1 MKRFR
6 RGALV
11 FAVLAVAGA
20 AGCRKAAGPKPP
32 APLHGNAVWF
42 ADGIAGD
49 DAAIEESL
57 LRFRCAAVFL
67 PARRIAGAGAAWSGL
82 DAPAPPQPFA
92 RIPVILVIGADAD
105 PLAGRSDNER
115 KRFGSFLAGEISSVL
130 ARGAAFGTVRGV
142 HLDIPFSADT
152 AAAHADALRDA
163 RSRVWSRDLAR
174 RGKAPPL
181 PAEQT
186 PISWSLRQALPA
198 DEKEREAVAK
208 FLSRTD
214 GLVAFVFGE
223 HDAAD
228 PAQADSLGKP
238 WWAAYE
244 SSGGGR
250 VRRASG
256 EVANV
261 VDEGA
266 LDRLT
271 NDPRME
277 LLQELP
283 WNEGKG
289 WAFSLRAKRGLETDG
304 GSVAAG
310 DSVAFQ
316 MPSLADMVARF
327 PEDAARRRFHR
338 GRVVVF
344 RGHSDARRQFSTAAL
359 EDVVLGRPSVPK
371 LRLWTESEGGGL
383 LRVGG
388 ENAAPHGSVVSQI
401 QNWVE
406 VDVAPARVWD
416 VETGGFERWE
426 AHDDHDRPVTP
437 GRASRVRLYET
448 FIAPLERFEPARL
461 RLRGSAPSPCCRIR
475 THFVPATGGEVVT
488 DWALPGTGGATPA
501 ARP

>member
-1 MKRFR
+1 MTRLG
-6 RGALV
+6 RGALL
-11 FAVLAVAGA
+11 FLVLVGAGSV
-20 AGCRKAAGPKPP
+20 GCRRAAGPKPP
-32 APLHGNAVWF
+32 APLHGNAAWF

-49 DAAIEESL
+49 DAAIEGSL
-57 LRFRCAAVFL
+57 QRFRCAAVFL
-67 PARRIAGAGAAWSGL
+67 PARQIADAGAAWSGS
-82 DAPAPPQPFA
+82 DAPAPPHPFA
-92 RIPVILVIGADAD
+92 GIPVILVISADAD

-115 KRFGSFLAGEISSVL
+115 KRFGAFLAGEISSVL

-152 AAAHADALRDA
+152 AAAHADALRAA
-163 RSRVWSRDLAR
+163 RSRVWSHDLAR

-186 PISWSLRQALPA
+186 PISWSLRQPLPA
-198 DEKEREAVAK
+198 DKKQREAVAK

-223 HDAAD
+223 HDSAD
-228 PAQADSLGKP
+228 PAQTDSLGRP

-256 EVANV
+256 EAANA
-261 VDEGA
+261 VDEGS

-289 WAFSLRAKRGLETDG
+289 WAFLLRARRALETDG
-304 GSVAAG
+304 GTVAPG

-344 RGHSDARRQFSTAAL
+344 RGHSDARRQFSTRAL
-359 EDVVLGRPSVPK
+359 EDVLLGRPSVPS

-388 ENAAPHGSVVSQI
+388 ENAAPHGSVVSRI

-406 VDVAPARVWD
+406 VDIAPARVWD

-426 AHDDHDRPVTP
+426 AYDDQGRPVTP
-437 GRASRVRLYET
+437 GRASRVRLYEN

-475 THFVPATGGEVVT
+475 THVVPATGGEIVT
-488 DWALPGTGGATPA
+488 DWALPGSGGATTA